1 MPPDGSYAF
10 RGGNAV
16 VGAPSQCKSC
26 KHWYGLASLTLWVD
40 ACNHIIEWEDT
51 SMDLAMDFIRQKFYD
66 SKEARKTYVNTVPQT
81 CLEQA
86 DGLMCYRCVG
96 INVVGHEKGML
107 RPGTERFTSDWCRM
121 RMKQRRPCTT
131 QVAKKIQKACQ
142 AALERFERQNPGG
155 VPTPR
160 VNLREVQMALYSH
173 PGFGYAG
180 DFNQRLGPG
189 IVLAYSCVKCGFV
202 PAQPNAWVRTVP
214 HDMLDVEGGTTG
226 SWGRWQCCSYDC
238 GKMWGRHG
246 DRGWDYRVIITPAE
260 TATPITDE
268 KVKAIED
275 ESVTLF
281 EPEYVDRAQLN
292 FFGHGTHVQETT
304 VTVLKT
310 AVFASVIRTQ
320 NGDIP
325 LDDKL
330 LNAER
335 KLCYDAIEHLNNDV
349 YRTIVTSVETTL
361 VKTMTVEKLFTDH
374 GNAPFCENVSC
385 SQRLFQG
392 STRGFFASKSL
403 HMFNDDERDIFLD
416 SILPFFNLED
426 ADGSPNSAMQ
436 TDGMPKAWARAR
448 ERQAKAIADMEA
460 RYWTPEAYADRCR
473 RWEQKKR

>member
-1 MPPDGSYAF
+1 
-10 RGGNAV
+10 
-16 VGAPSQCKSC
+16 
-26 KHWYGLASLTLWVD
+26 
-40 ACNHIIEWEDT
+40 
-51 SMDLAMDFIRQKFYD
+51 
-66 SKEARKTYVNTVPQT
+66 
-81 CLEQA
+81 
-86 DGLMCYRCVG
+86 
-96 INVVGHEKGML
+96 
-107 RPGTERFTSDWCRM
+107 
-121 RMKQRRPCTT
+121 
-131 QVAKKIQKACQ
+131 
-142 AALERFERQNPGG
+142 
-155 VPTPR
+155 
-160 VNLREVQMALYSH
+160 
-173 PGFGYAG
+173 
-180 DFNQRLGPG
+180 
-189 IVLAYSCVKCGFV
+189 
-202 PAQPNAWVRTVP
+202 
-214 HDMLDVEGGTTG
+214 
-226 SWGRWQCCSYDC
+226 
-238 GKMWGRHG
+238 
-246 DRGWDYRVIITPAE
+246 
-260 TATPITDE
+260 
-268 KVKAIED
+268 VKAIED

-460 RYWTPEAYADRCR
+460 RYWTPKPTRTAAGDGSRRSARRRRGSLSARPAVHATGGPSGLVAPCR
-473 RWEQKKR
+473 GRGWPSPSLPAPCPYFFFRERLRVNQPGAGSRRFPNSSCRPTRSTESAS